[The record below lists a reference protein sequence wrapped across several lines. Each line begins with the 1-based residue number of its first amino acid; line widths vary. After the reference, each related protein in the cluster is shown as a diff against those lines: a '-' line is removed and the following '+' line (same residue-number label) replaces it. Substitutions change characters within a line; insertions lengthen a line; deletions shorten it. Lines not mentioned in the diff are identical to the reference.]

1 MEEVTASWRQPLA
14 GRLFKVLV
22 LGSSSELC
30 WRLLQTV
37 TKAFIVS
44 EVCESVVPELLL
56 VAGFGVA
63 QSTWGFL
70 VLVTH
75 YW

>member
-1 MEEVTASWRQPLA
+1 M
-14 GRLFKVLV
+14 
-22 LGSSSELC
+22 
-30 WRLLQTV
+30 
-37 TKAFIVS
+37 S

-70 VLVTH
+70 VLDTH